1 MKIQKTINFD
11 KEKVDKLKDKYPDKT
26 FTDII
31 GMGLELLLEAEDP
44 NDIKNI
50 QTLILEFNKLKKS
63 YREYKDEVDNRFI
76 ALETRLK

>member
-76 ALETRLK
+76 TLETRLK

>member
-50 QTLILEFNKLKKS
+50 QTLILEFNKLKNHIVNIKM
-63 YREYKDEVDNRFI
+63 R
-76 ALETRLK
+76 

>member
-11 KEKVDKLKDKYPDKT
+11 KEKVELLKEKYPDKT

-31 GMGLELLLEAEDP
+31 GMGLELLLETEDP
-44 NDIKNI
+44 KTINNI

-63 YREYKDEVDNRFI
+63 YRDYKDEIDNRFI
-76 ALETRLK
+76 TLETRLK